1 MSRYTFKKLKKE
13 LDAYFGADN
22 VVFTDVYGDKTL
34 YFGKLVYPDDKT
46 NKARVFEVNNY
57 FHEFEIKTY
66 KRIGSYVKFN
76 RTNFNSFS
84 VLAESII
91 KEIDNYKKYNDDFVQ
106 NGAQMVR
113 YEEDDDR
120 ALINCLLTL
129 KLEGKFDELYET
141 FKHRLFDEYNSGYAC
156 FRTSVESGFENAK
169 KHITSIQKWYEQTMR
184 RDFIEQ
190 FNLDLGELGESV
202 LKIMFKTHVDGLYKR
217 KYKYWILKSPEEIA
231 KTIEELGQ

>member
-113 YEEDDDR
+113 YDDNDDQ

-156 FRTSVESGFENAK
+156 FRTSVESGLENAK

-231 KTIEELGQ
+231 KTIEELG

>member
-13 LDAYFGADN
+13 LDTYFGADN
-22 VVFTDVYGDKTL
+22 VIFTDVYGDKTL

-46 NKARVFEVNNY
+46 NKTRVFEVNNY

>member
-57 FHEFEIKTY
+57 FHQFEIKTY

-120 ALINCLLTL
+120 ALINCLMTL

-169 KHITSIQKWYEQTMR
+169 KHITSIQRWYEQTMK

-190 FNLDLGELGESV
+190 FNLDLTELSESV
-202 LKIMFKTHVDGLYKR
+202 LKIMFKFHVDGLYKR

>member
-113 YEEDDDR
+113 YDDNDDQ

-156 FRTSVESGFENAK
+156 FRTSVESGLENAK
-169 KHITSIQKWYEQTMR
+169 KHITSIQRWYEQTMR

-231 KTIEELGQ
+231 KTIEELG

>member
-46 NKARVFEVNNY
+46 NKTRVFEVNNY

-76 RTNFNSFS
+76 RTNFNSFT

>member
-22 VVFTDVYGDKTL
+22 VIFTDVYGDKTL

-46 NKARVFEVNNY
+46 NKTRVFEVNNY

-76 RTNFNSFS
+76 RTNFNSFT

-106 NGAQMVR
+106 SGAQMVR
-113 YEEDDDR
+113 YDDNDDQ

>member
-46 NKARVFEVNNY
+46 NKTRVFEVNNY